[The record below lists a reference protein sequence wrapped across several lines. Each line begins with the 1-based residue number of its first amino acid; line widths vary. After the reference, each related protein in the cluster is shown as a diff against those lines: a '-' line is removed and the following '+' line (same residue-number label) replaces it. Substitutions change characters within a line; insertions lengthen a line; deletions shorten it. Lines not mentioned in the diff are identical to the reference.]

1 MADPSATPTEQNP
14 AEPARGRT
22 PPLDPPEAERL
33 FREGV
38 ALFNGA
44 RYWHAHEAWETLW
57 RAAPDEERDFYQGLI
72 KVAAGFLHLARRNR
86 RGAKNKLSEGIAHLE
101 RYGPVHEGIGVGEL
115 VGRAKE
121 VVADL
126 NDGAS
131 PYLIGPS
138 IRFVASTSVD
148 RDR

>member
-1 MADPSATPTEQNP
+1 MADSSVAPTEQNP

-22 PPLDPPEAERL
+22 EPLDPAEAERL

-57 RAAPDEERDFYQGLI
+57 RAAPDDERDFYQGLI

-86 RGAKNKLSEGIAHLE
+86 RGAKNKLGEGIAHLE
-101 RYGPVHEGIGVGEL
+101 RYGPVHDGIGVGEL
-115 VGRAKE
+115 VGKAKE
-121 VVADL
+121 VLADL

>member
-1 MADPSATPTEQNP
+1 MADPRATPTERNP
-14 AEPARGRT
+14 AEPTRGRT
-22 PPLDPPEAERL
+22 PPLDPVEAERL

-38 ALFNGA
+38 SLFNGA
-44 RYWHAHEAWETLW
+44 RYWHAHEAWETVW

-72 KVAAGFLHLARRNR
+72 KLAAGFLHLSRRNR

-115 VGRAKE
+115 VGKAKE
-121 VVADL
+121 VFADL
-126 NDGAS
+126 DDGAS

-138 IRFVASTSVD
+138 IRFVASTPVD
-148 RDR
+148 R